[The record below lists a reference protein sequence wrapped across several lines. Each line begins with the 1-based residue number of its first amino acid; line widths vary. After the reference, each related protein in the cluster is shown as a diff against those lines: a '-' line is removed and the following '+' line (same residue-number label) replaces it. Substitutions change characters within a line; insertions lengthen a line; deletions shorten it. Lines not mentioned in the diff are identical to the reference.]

1 MKIIIGKLAHE
12 TNTFSPQKSDF
23 KRWSQTGW
31 YVGAELVEQL
41 HGKEDYISGMMR
53 AAEEL
58 GAEYIPTGS
67 MLDAG
72 PLVTAEA
79 LDYALGVILDIIRE
93 HKDEIDGVCMG
104 LHGAGCAEG
113 IDDMESYV
121 LTEIR
126 KIVGPDMPIM
136 ITLDLHG
143 NLSQEMVDLTQGIF
157 GVKQY
162 PHVDAAE
169 VGDLAMRTL
178 VEVLQGKRKTYTG
191 YVKLPLLIPVVS
203 GNTFSGPMKK
213 FMEYAKAFKEERG
226 LLDVT
231 IFHGF
236 PYTDR
241 IETGTSVII
250 MSSVS
255 QEDADAAAR
264 DLAMWIW
271 ERRAELLPNILT
283 AAEACDKAEEL
294 LKEPGEGYIVINETS
309 DNPGGGTPG
318 DGTGLLRELLTRP
331 HLKSILGYIPDA
343 EVALAAHEAGI
354 GGRISGTIGGKSD
367 NFHGE
372 PIPFEDAYVAALSD
386 GQAVYNSPVF
396 WRQAI
401 NYGKSARI
409 RIGCVEVVVTEH
421 LSQQTLDN
429 IPFTMVGAD
438 IDQYEIVAIKSSN
451 HFRAWF
457 ESRAKGIVAADTP
470 GIQTSDLK
478 ILPFENVRRP
488 IYPLDMDMEFE
499 AK

>member
-23 KRWSQTGW
+23 NRWSQTGW
-31 YVGAELVEQL
+31 YVGEEVVEELR
-41 HGKEDYISGMMR
+41 GKSDYISGMIR
-53 AAEEL
+53 AAEKL
-58 GAEYIPTGS
+58 GVEYIPTAA

-79 LDYALGVILDIIRE
+79 LDYALGVILNIVRE
-93 HKDEIDGVCMG
+93 HSGEIDGICMG

-121 LTEIR
+121 LSELR
-126 KIVGPDMPIM
+126 KIVGPDMPIV

-143 NLSQEMVDLTQGIF
+143 NLSQDMVDLTEGIF

-169 VGDLAMRTL
+169 AGELAMCTL
-178 VEVLQGKRKTYTG
+178 VEIIQGRRQVYTG

-203 GNTFSGPMKK
+203 GNTFSGPMNK
-213 FMEYAKAFKEERG
+213 FMEYAKAFQLERG
-226 LLDVT
+226 LLDVS

-241 IETGTSVII
+241 METGTSVII
-250 MSSVS
+250 LSSVS
-255 QEDADAAAR
+255 QEDADLAAR
-264 DLAMWIW
+264 DLAQWVW
-271 ERRAELLPNILT
+271 ERREEILPDILT
-283 AAEACDKAEEL
+283 AAEAVDEAERM

-318 DGTGLLRELLTRP
+318 DGTGLLKELLTRQ

-343 EVALAAHEAGI
+343 EVALAAHAAGV

-367 NFHGE
+367 RFHGE
-372 PIPFEDAYVAALSD
+372 PIAFEDAYVAALSD
-386 GQAVYNSPVF
+386 GKCIYNTPVF

-401 NYGKSARI
+401 CYGKSARI
-409 RIGCVEVVVTEH
+409 RIGSVEIVVTEH
-421 LSQQTLDN
+421 LAQQTLDN
-429 IPFTMVGAD
+429 VPFTMVGAD
-438 IDQYEIVAIKSSN
+438 VEQYDIVAVKSSN
-451 HFRAWF
+451 HFRGWF
-457 ESRAKGIVAADTP
+457 EPRAKGIVAADTP

-478 ILPFENVRRP
+478 SLPYENIRRP
-488 IYPLDMDMEFE
+488 IYPLDLDTEF
-499 AK
+499 KL